1 MVATF
6 LWVGVLGA
14 TSLGLPSQR
23 MPRAAISVSVRGTVL
38 SRLTW
43 GRFDLQAH
51 SHGFQQN
58 GVPQSLL
65 RRGYLILCHM
75 SVPCLATQLLTTY
88 FIKVSKQQEPQKE
101 CKQERSHCLLHLIL
115 LYSLFIRGKSVDP
128 AHPSGCEHQEKGIP
142 GAIFGAAA
150 TLTKFHCSILLEI
163 SVTLFVGLQ

>member
-1 MVATF
+1 M
-6 LWVGVLGA
+6 
-14 TSLGLPSQR
+14 GLPSQR

-128 AHPSGCEHQEKGIP
+128 AHPSGCEHQEAGIP
-142 GAIFGAAA
+142 GGHFWCCRHLDQIPLLHPLRDQCYSLCR
-150 TLTKFHCSILLEI
+150 TSVMDWSTK
-163 SVTLFVGLQ
+163 